1 MVNDR
6 PQALPAEDRLKRPG
20 DATGP
25 SHSTWRTNV
34 ALQLQMAGMGE
45 FLVPA
50 TGNGGAVMAVAVR
63 NRRQAARA
71 SIMMSID
78 DVMLKEQLMLRFDD
92 TWIIKMMAYIESL
105 HAGDEQASI
114 GAVHSLAM
122 GAGQTLVEFWMVA
135 LLAYQ
140 RLAATYPL
148 AMQSSTFL
156 SIFITA
162 MLKARPELLALAGD
176 MRADIDAR
184 PASTPHSHEELVDAL
199 CRRLSTY
206 DTLQAGSSA
215 SRGGASTSAADP
227 PPSAPAPQQTNIV
240 PGQYPIITAGHPG
253 WQANCV
259 YVCMDVCM
267 ITFLGSYCPLLAGL
281 PPAFMAHTPY
291 GPLLAGSPPPFMA
304 HTYSPLLA
312 ASPPA
317 FKAHTSGPA

>member
-1 MVNDR
+1 MGNDSPR
-6 PQALPAEDRLKRPG
+6 ALPAEDRLKRPG

-50 TGNGGAVMAVAVR
+50 TGNGGGGGAAVTVR

-92 TWIIKMMAYIESL
+92 TRIIEMMAYIESL

-162 MLKARPELLALAGD
+162 MLKARPELIALAGD
-176 MRADIDAR
+176 MRADISMLA
-184 PASTPHSHEELVDAL
+184 
-199 CRRLSTY
+199 
-206 DTLQAGSSA
+206 LQALRIPTRSSSMRYA
-215 SRGGASTSAADP
+215 VGCP
-227 PPSAPAPQQTNIV
+227 P
-240 PGQYPIITAGHPG
+240 
-253 WQANCV
+253 
-259 YVCMDVCM
+259 M
-267 ITFLGSYCPLLAGL
+267 
-281 PPAFMAHTPY
+281 TPCR
-291 GPLLAGSPPPFMA
+291 
-304 HTYSPLLA
+304 LA
-312 ASPPA
+312 AAQAGAGRPHLLLIHPPL
-317 FKAHTSGPA
+317 HLLHNRRPRRTTPTWP